1 MSTLSAD
8 SFSPSPLSTA
18 AVEESERVHGAL
30 AGDIRRLVD
39 VAIRTDVDPDR
50 VARAR
55 ALVREAEQVLSEEAT
70 EGPAGIHFNT
80 EGRSWN
86 WGNAVVGVR
95 NALAPPVVLR
105 WEDDGTVWSACEL
118 GVAYEGPPG
127 CVHGGVSALL
137 LDHLMGETA
146 SARHT
151 RLTVTGTLTLRYE
164 QPLPLGRVRME
175 ARIAEETGRKIVV
188 TAHIASE
195 GGAGDGA
202 VVAPAVTAH
211 GLFIIP
217 RWPQENPVEADI
229 GSLD

>member
-30 AGDIRRLVD
+30 ADDLRRLVD
-39 VAIRTDVDPDR
+39 VAIRTEVDEGS
-50 VARAR
+50 VERAR
-55 ALVREAEQVLSEEAT
+55 ALLREAEELLGEQAAT
-70 EGPAGIHFNT
+70 GPAGIHFNE

-95 NALAPPVVLR
+95 NAIAPPVTLQ
-105 WEDDGTVWSACEL
+105 WDDDGTVSSAFDL

-146 SARHT
+146 SDRHT
-151 RLTVTGTLTLRYE
+151 RMTVTGTLTLRYE
-164 QPLPLGRVRME
+164 QPLPLGRVRMQ
-175 ARIAEETGRKIVV
+175 ARIDRVDGRKVV
-188 TAHIASE
+188 VLAHIAAA
-195 GGAGDGA
+195 GADADGSA
-202 VVAPAVTAH
+202 AVTAH
-211 GLFIIP
+211 GLFIVP
-217 RWPQENPVEADI
+217 RWAQGNPVAADI